1 MKKENPYTYTCSGN
15 GRARV
20 VWRWQKRIEKAKEG
34 GNGDAVGSGSS
45 GGDGGEVRERE
56 SCHCHC
62 FGCYRHIVKVYL
74 SSRRYTLTHTH
85 THPFSLYLPSSLACY
100 IGNWFCLQQYCV
112 VVAVAVQRFLCADL
126 ALVHQI
132 LAMVYELHELTSH
145 THKFI

>member
-1 MKKENPYTYTCSGN
+1 MVMQSAVAAAAVMVVKYEKEKVAIVIALAAIDTSLKCISL
-15 GRARV
+15 V
-20 VWRWQKRIEKAKEG
+20 
-34 GNGDAVGSGSS
+34 AVIHS
-45 GGDGGEVRERE
+45 
-56 SCHCHC
+56 
-62 FGCYRHIVKVYL
+62 
-74 SSRRYTLTHTH
+74 HTH